1 MYCNGCGTQLTA
13 GAQFC
18 TKCGKA
24 VIGGGVTGTG
34 GAYAG
39 HTTSTVRVSEG
50 RVRRHLNV
58 LVVLWAINGIL
69 RLVSAGIML
78 IFGTVFLPFLRGGRG
93 FGWPIGGGWG
103 IDSFWGRTVL
113 SVGMALAVFGVLY
126 LALAWGLRERESWAR
141 MLGVVMGFVALVRFP
156 PGLGTALGVYTLWV
170 LLPEESAAEYNQIS
184 GNRMNSSAVSS

>member
-1 MYCNGCGTQLTA
+1 MYCNGCGAQFTA

-24 VIGGGVTGTG
+24 VIGGAAAGSGE
-34 GAYAG
+34 AYARQAPTRAG
-39 HTTSTVRVSEG
+39 EG

-69 RLVSAGIML
+69 RLVSGAIVMT
-78 IFGTVFLPFLRGGRG
+78 FGTVFLPFLRGGRG
-93 FGWPIGGGWG
+93 VGWPISGGWG
-103 IDSFWGRTVL
+103 IDSFWGRTVF

-184 GNRMNSSAVSS
+184 SNRMNSSAVSS